1 MTQSQVSKQVR
12 VLLVAIIAFLGL
24 TSYAGITVTNGIKVR
39 WLAHGQYQAYN
50 RPNQGYYTG
59 QDIRRHPFHT
69 SIGDCQYNPKT
80 RHLEF
85 SIRFFTDDLEQALT
99 TFGKAPFVLDNKRQ
113 AEALLIQ
120 YLLRHIKV
128 SQQSTGATSQPII
141 LSVVGKETAND
152 VTWVY
157 LESAD
162 CLSTGLTFRQSC
174 LTDQFDDQQ
183 NILNVEVG
191 GLKRTLLFDG
201 RHPERGI

>member
-1 MTQSQVSKQVR
+1 MTQSQISKQVW
-12 VLLVAIIAFLGL
+12 VLLVAIITFLGL
-24 TSYAGITVTNGIKVR
+24 PSHAGSIGTYGQVNGLHR
-39 WLAHGQYQAYN
+39 NHLGHYN
-50 RPNQGYYTG
+50 RL
-59 QDIRRHPFHT
+59 HPFHT

-85 SIRFFTDDLEQALT
+85 SIRLFTDDLEQALT
-99 TFGKAPFVLDNKRQ
+99 TFGKAPFVLDNKRS
-113 AEALLIQ
+113 AEALLTQ

-128 SQQSTGATSQPII
+128 SQQSTGATWQPII

-162 CLSTGLTFRQSC
+162 CLATGLTFRQSC

-183 NILNVEVG
+183 NILNIEMG
-191 GLKRTLLFDG
+191 KQNRTLMFDG
-201 RHPERGI
+201 RHPERSL